1 MGFLDGK
8 CLFCEIS
15 AGRIPADIVYGDDD
29 VFVIRDIA
37 PQAPVHLLVI
47 PREHVESA
55 AHVRKPEV
63 WSKVMDCAVQTACR
77 MEIDPGGYRL
87 VVNCGAQAGQTIPH
101 LHIHLL
107 AGRSFRWPPG

>member
-1 MGFLDGK
+1 MDGK

-15 AGRIPADIVYGDDD
+15 AGRIPAETVYADED
-29 VFVIRDIA
+29 VIVIRDIK

-63 WSKVMDCAVQTACR
+63 GAKVMDCAVQTASR
-77 MEIDPGGYRL
+77 LGIDPEGYRL
-87 VVNCGAQAGQTIPH
+87 VVNCGTQAGQTIPH

>member
-1 MGFLDGK
+1 MDGK
-8 CLFCEIS
+8 CLFCEIG
-15 AGRIPADIVYGDDD
+15 AGRIPGEFVYSDDD
-29 VFVIRDIA
+29 VFVIKDIS

-55 AHVRKPEV
+55 ADVQKPEV
-63 WSKVMDCAVQTACR
+63 WSKVMECAVRTASR
-77 MEIDPGGYRL
+77 LGIAPGGYRL
-87 VVNCGAQAGQTIPH
+87 VINCGAQAGQTIPH

>member
-1 MGFLDGK
+1 MDGR
-8 CLFCEIS
+8 CLFCDMVS
-15 AGRIPADIVYGDDD
+15 GAVRAKFVYEDES

-47 PREHVESA
+47 PKEHVEPASS
-55 AHVRKPEV
+55 VQNSGV
-63 WSKVMDCAVQTACR
+63 WSKVLDCAVRTAASLGLDR
-77 MEIDPGGYRL
+77 EGYRL
-87 VVNCGAQAGQTIPH
+87 VINCGAGAGQTIPH